1 MVGMLR
7 KAAALA
13 VATAVLPLAAA
24 PALARGV
31 SHTMIP
37 YRSLGGV
44 QLKWTP
50 SQVKRRLGRPDAVF
64 HEQGRISGY
73 EYDAAELQVNFDV
86 EQKQDRAFLIGVTG
100 GPYHTI
106 KGIRIGTSE
115 KTLKR
120 KLRGYQH
127 FSCTK
132 NVGCTISKSAD
143 IAEPG
148 TSTTS
153 FGVSRGKVQGFSIG
167 YTFSTG

>member
-1 MVGMLR
+1 MATMLK
-7 KAAALA
+7 KAAA
-13 VATAVLPLAAA
+13 VAAAAAILTLAAA

-37 YRSLGGV
+37 YRSLGGI

-50 SQVKRRLGRPDAVF
+50 AQVKKRLGRPDAVF
-64 HEQGRISGY
+64 HEQGRISAY
-73 EYDAAELQVNFDV
+73 EYDAAQLQVDFDV
-86 EQKQDRAFLIGVTG
+86 QQKQDRAFLIGVTG

-120 KLRGYQH
+120 KLRRYQH

-132 NVGCTISKSAD
+132 NIGCTISKSAD

-148 TSTTS
+148 ASTTS
-153 FGVSRGKVQGFSIG
+153 FGVYAGKVQGFSIG
-167 YTFSTG
+167 YTFKDG

>member
-1 MVGMLR
+1 MASMPK
-7 KAAALA
+7 KAAVAA
-13 VATAVLPLAAA
+13 ATAVLSLTVT

-44 QLKWTP
+44 QLQWTP
-50 SQVKRRLGRPDAVF
+50 AQVKKRLGKPDAVF

-73 EYDAAELQVNFDV
+73 QYSAADLQVDFDI
-86 EQKQDRAFLIGVTG
+86 EQKQDRASLIGVTG

-115 KTLKR
+115 KTLMR

-132 NVGCTISKSAD
+132 NIGCTISKSAD
-143 IAEPG
+143 IAAPG
-148 TSTTS
+148 SSTTS
-153 FGVSRGKVQGFSIG
+153 FGVYGGKVQGFSIG
-167 YTFSTG
+167 YTFNDG